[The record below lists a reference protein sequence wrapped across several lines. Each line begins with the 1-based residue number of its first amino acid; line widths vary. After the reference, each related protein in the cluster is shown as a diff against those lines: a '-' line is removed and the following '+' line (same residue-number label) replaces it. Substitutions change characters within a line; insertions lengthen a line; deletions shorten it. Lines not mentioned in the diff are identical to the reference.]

1 MAIYSFTCPDI
12 GCYTNF
18 QCDPEFQNKV
28 VAVAFVKKTAAIY
41 INKTTPEL
49 WKSSLLEAYLADN
62 AFIVFNTSGEKPKPD
77 TATTTG
83 RGMQNTKALAKTH
96 TVNYTD
102 MQGVV
107 LGNVEFYN
115 DILASSQNYDFYF
128 FTPSRIWDASGNYVT
143 VIGDPVI
150 SADLNTYQQAEV
162 AVTWI
167 AKVNPLP
174 YEFDTDSFLE
184 GLYFE
189 VTPDDG
195 TACVTVLNID
205 TDVIVPFT
213 AALNIAGL
221 DLLMGDPIWSVEN
234 ISNPILFIDI
244 VTPTGL
250 TTTLSL
256 NAPSGTGTVT
266 FDVIAQTASGCIL
279 GTYTHCATVIA
290 D

>member
-1 MAIYSFTCPDI
+1 MSTYSLTCPDI

-28 VAVAFVKKTAAIY
+28 VAVAYVKKSATSL
-41 INKTTPEL
+41 INKTTPAL
-49 WKSSLLEAYLADN
+49 WKDSLLEAYVANN

-77 TATTTG
+77 TATVSG

-107 LGNVEFYN
+107 QSNVQFYN
-115 DILASSQNYDFYF
+115 DILSTSQNYDFYF
-128 FTPSRIWDASGNYVT
+128 FTPNRIWDASGAYVT

-167 AKVNPLP
+167 AKTNPLP

-184 GLYFE
+184 GLFFE
-189 VTPDDG
+189 ITIPAGSGCTNITTSG
-195 TACVTVLNID
+195 TETVFFQ
-205 TDVIVPFT
+205 T
-213 AALNIAGL
+213 ALNVDMIAL
-221 DLLMGDPIWSVEN
+221 PTGDPIWSIEN
-234 ISNPILFIDI
+234 ISNPALISIALD
-244 VTPTGL
+244 P
-250 TTTLSL
+250 TLS
-256 NAPSGTGTVT
+256 SCDVIITSIGTTGSVT
-266 FDVIAQTASGCIL
+266 FDVVTKTASGCII
-279 GTYTHCATVIA
+279 GTYTHCVNITA
-290 D
+290 

>member
-1 MAIYSFTCPDI
+1 MSTYSLTCPDI

-28 VAVAFVKKTAAIY
+28 VAVAYVKKSAPAL
-41 INKTTPEL
+41 NKTTAAL
-49 WKSSLLEAYLADN
+49 WKDSLLEAYLANN

-77 TATTTG
+77 TATTGG

-107 LGNVEFYN
+107 QSNVQFYN
-115 DILASSQNYDFYF
+115 DILSTSQNYDFYF
-128 FTPSRIWDASGNYVT
+128 FTPNRIWDASGAYVT

-150 SADLNTYQQAEV
+150 SADLNTYQMAEV
-162 AVTWI
+162 AVTWV
-167 AKVNPLP
+167 AKTNPLP

-195 TACVTVLNID
+195 AACVIVSSLDVDVLA
-205 TDVIVPFT
+205 PFT
-213 AALNIAGL
+213 ASLNIVGL
-221 DLLMGDPIWSVEN
+221 TLTAGDPVWSVEN
-234 ISNPILFIDI
+234 ISDPAKLSIDI

-250 TTTLSL
+250 TTDLSL
-256 NAPSGTGTVT
+256 NPGTGFGTVT
-266 FDVIAQTASGCIL
+266 FDVIAKTATGCIL
-279 GTYTHCATVIA
+279 GSYTHCASLIA
-290 D
+290 